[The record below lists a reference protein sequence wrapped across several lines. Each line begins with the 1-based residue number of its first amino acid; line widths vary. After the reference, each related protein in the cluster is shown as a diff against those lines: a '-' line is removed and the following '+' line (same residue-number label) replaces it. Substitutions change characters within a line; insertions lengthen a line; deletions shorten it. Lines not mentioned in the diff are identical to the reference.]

1 MHRIF
6 SGPKRWYRLP
16 HYAFRKTD
24 VPPGSADTFSNLV
37 CHRYLNLVLV
47 VPVLP
52 GGTARGT
59 QVLNLVLEGSFVRD
73 LDGCSRVHPV
83 CMLVLNLVL
92 EYSSATAVVLQY
104 SSVHSCTKFSS
115 RRHASAHAR
124 GVRGT
129 ADRNVIR
136 TCFDAKFTELLAVLL
151 WPWDNRIPSFFSD
164 TRFTI
169 IYGFR
174 CMYT

>member
-6 SGPKRWYRLP
+6 SGPKQRYRLP

-59 QVLNLVLEGSFVRD
+59 QALNLVLEGSFVRD

-92 EYSSATAVVLQY
+92 EYSSATAV
-104 SSVHSCTKFSS
+104 
-115 RRHASAHAR
+115 
-124 GVRGT
+124 
-129 ADRNVIR
+129 
-136 TCFDAKFTELLAVLL
+136 
-151 WPWDNRIPSFFSD
+151 
-164 TRFTI
+164 
-169 IYGFR
+169 
-174 CMYT
+174 